1 MKRILK
7 SFFDAETAF
16 LSASFSFFM
25 VIMLI
30 AFCRIR
36 MTSGIVVAAVL
47 AAVFSVISIK
57 NFTRIIISAEKITIE
72 PFLVKKKNFSLDE
85 IKEVGV
91 IGTKVFP
98 KSSSNNGGRKYIYFS
113 PMELD
118 EDGRFNLALKWPPKI
133 PHTSF
138 SDTKLEFV
146 ELIWGKPII
155 YYSAS
160 GSNHKQG

>member
-1 MKRILK
+1 MKRIMK

-16 LSASFSFFM
+16 LSAAFSFFM

-36 MTSGIVVAAVL
+36 MTAGIIVAAVL
-47 AAVFSVISIK
+47 AVIFAVISVK
-57 NFTRIIISAEKITIE
+57 NISRIIISEEIITVR
-72 PFLVKKKNFSLDE
+72 PFLVGKKNYSWDE
-85 IKEVGV
+85 IREVGV

-98 KSSSNNGGRKYIYFS
+98 KSSSNKGGRKYIYFS

-155 YYSAS
+155 YYNAS
-160 GSNHKQG
+160 GSNHKLG